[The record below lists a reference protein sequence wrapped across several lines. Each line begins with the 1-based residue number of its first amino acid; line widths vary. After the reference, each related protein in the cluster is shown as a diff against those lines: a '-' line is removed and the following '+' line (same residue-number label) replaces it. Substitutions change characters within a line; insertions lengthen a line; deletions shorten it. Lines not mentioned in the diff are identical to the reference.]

1 MGQMAAESA
10 TPLLAD
16 AAEQEPTE
24 LRKDLTRRRAEIR
37 RHERLYYGDDNPE
50 ITDAEFDKL
59 LRKLIEIEERH
70 PDLVTPDSPS
80 QRVGGAPREGVE
92 TAEHSSVL
100 LSLDN
105 AFNDGEL
112 RDFDRRA
119 RELLEP
125 KVIEYVGEYKFDGV
139 SMAVRYADG
148 TVELALTRGDGHEGE
163 VVTPNVRT
171 IRSVPLSL
179 PRDVVAK
186 FGLPATLE
194 VRGEVV
200 MPKASFEKLNAARHK
215 EEQTLFKNPRNAAA
229 GALRML
235 DAKETAKRRLD
246 FLGYM
251 LLVEGADH
259 FTTQSEALRV
269 LELLGF
275 RVDRQR
281 RILRGVSELI
291 EFRDSCLAQ
300 RESLPYEID
309 GVVFKVNDRELRRQ
323 LGSTSKAPRWAVAC
337 KPLAEQVET
346 VVEDIDVQV
355 GRTGAITPRALL
367 RPVEVG
373 GVTVSRATLHNQDE
387 IARLGLQVGDRV
399 LLERSGDVIP
409 KVVRV
414 VKEGEDRRP
423 FEMPEECPECG
434 SKVVRPNEEAVVR
447 CVESACRGRLRA
459 AIEHYGHRSA
469 MDIDGIGEVVVREL
483 VKRGLVGDI
492 ADLYGLTVE
501 ALAGLDTGTPMTPD
515 DAAKLIEEIRDRR
528 DNAEWW
534 KILKGLSIP
543 LVGGKTI
550 EILRTHYD
558 SLGGLAGASV
568 EDLSKIKGVSTKA
581 ATSIQEYFGDSRNLR
596 LLRRFNE
603 IGVVG
608 VQGSP
613 LDPWSAP
620 EKSDAEDAGTTG
632 AGPERVKKSTKV
644 YLLAVQVDT
653 GSASQKP
660 RPAPSAIDELFG
672 ARALHG
678 PDGIFEST
686 PDQLVGRGIRH
697 LGETNAGKIIDS
709 IEESKRAPLRSP
721 GFRSGNRHIGARA
734 AKLLA
739 EDFGAIEDIRDRR
752 NNTEW
757 RKIRKGLSIQRV
769 GGTVDI
775 LRMHYDSLGGLAG
788 ASVADLSKIKGVS
801 AGAAAS
807 IREYFGDSRNPHL
820 LRRFRAGGVVAVPG
834 SPQAPWNTAEKTDDE
849 CADSASAES
858 EQVKESTKAFWLAV
872 RGDTDSAPKK
882 PRLAPRVIDE
892 LFGARV
898 LQGPDGIFELT
909 PEQLVGRGVRLLGK
923 KNAAKI
929 IKSIEES
936 TKAPLASLVF
946 GLGIRH
952 VGARTAE
959 LLVANFGSLDEISR
973 ASVDELAEVEEVGSE
988 IAESIRRFFDDK
1000 DNQELIERLRASGL
1014 NFQGPAEE
1022 ASGDDSLGG
1031 KSFVLTGALPEVS
1044 RDEAKKLI
1052 QRSGGKVSASVS
1064 SKIDFLLAGEKP
1076 GSKLEKARKH
1086 GVRVIDWGELQTMLG
1101 SAE

>member
-1 MGQMAAESA
+1 MGQMAVGTA

-16 AAEQEPTE
+16 AAMQDLTE
-24 LRKDLTRRRAEIR
+24 LRAEIQ
-37 RHERLYYGDDNPE
+37 RHERLYYIDDNPE

-59 LRKLIEIEERH
+59 LRKLIDIEERH

-92 TAEHSSVL
+92 TEEHSSVL

-119 RELLEP
+119 RELLETE
-125 KVIEYVGEYKFDGV
+125 VIEYVGEYKFDGV

-148 TVELALTRGDGHEGE
+148 TVELALTRGDGLEGE
-163 VVTPNVRT
+163 VVAPNART
-171 IRSVPLSL
+171 IRSVPLAL
-179 PRDVVAK
+179 PPDIVAK

-200 MPKASFEKLNAARHK
+200 MPKASFEKLNADRSK
-215 EEQTLFKNPRNAAA
+215 EGQTLFKNPRNAAA

-251 LLVEGADH
+251 LLVEGTDH
-259 FTTQSEALRV
+259 FATQAEALRV

-309 GVVFKVNDRELRRQ
+309 GVVFKVNDRDLRRQ

-414 VKEGEDRRP
+414 VKEGEDRSP

-434 SKVVRPNEEAVVR
+434 SKVVRLNEEAVAR

-459 AIEHYGHRSA
+459 AIEHFGHRSA
-469 MDIDGIGEVVVREL
+469 MDIEGIGEVVVRQL
-483 VKRGLVGDI
+483 VNREMVRSI
-492 ADLYGLTVE
+492 ADLYGLATKDLE
-501 ALAGLDTGTPMTPD
+501 GLETDTGFT
-515 DAAKLIEEIRDRR
+515 AEKARKLVADIADRR
-528 DNAEWW
+528 QHAEWW
-534 KILKGLSIP
+534 RILKGLSIENA
-543 LVGGKTI
+543 GEKTI
-550 EILRTHYD
+550 KALKDRFD
-558 SLGGLAGASV
+558 SLSGLAAASV
-568 EDLSKIKGVSTKA
+568 EDLKKIDRVSPK
-581 ATSIQEYFGDSRNLR
+581 
-596 LLRRFNE
+596 
-603 IGVVG
+603 
-608 VQGSP
+608 
-613 LDPWSAP
+613 
-620 EKSDAEDAGTTG
+620 
-632 AGPERVKKSTKV
+632 
-644 YLLAVQVDT
+644 
-653 GSASQKP
+653 
-660 RPAPSAIDELFG
+660 
-672 ARALHG
+672 
-678 PDGIFEST
+678 
-686 PDQLVGRGIRH
+686 
-697 LGETNAGKIIDS
+697 
-709 IEESKRAPLRSP
+709 
-721 GFRSGNRHIGARA
+721 
-734 AKLLA
+734 
-739 EDFGAIEDIRDRR
+739 
-752 NNTEW
+752 
-757 RKIRKGLSIQRV
+757 
-769 GGTVDI
+769 
-775 LRMHYDSLGGLAG
+775 
-788 ASVADLSKIKGVS
+788 
-801 AGAAAS
+801 AAAS
-807 IREYFGDSRNPHL
+807 IHKYFREPRNLSMLHRLNQAGVAAAKDFHAPAAGEGEGPPDASSGADTADADRAQKAIEAMWL
-820 LRRFRAGGVVAVPG
+820 GIWWKIDRKGVKVTLGPELIKELYREESLRRP
-834 SPQAPWNTAEKTDDE
+834 EE
-849 CADSASAES
+849 
-858 EQVKESTKAFWLAV
+858 
-872 RGDTDSAPKK
+872 
-882 PRLAPRVIDE
+882 
-892 LFGARV
+892 
-898 LQGPDGIFELT
+898 IFDLT
-909 PEQLVGRGVRLLGK
+909 PDKLVGRGVRFLGA
-923 KNAAKI
+923 KNAEKI
-929 IKSIEES
+929 FKSIQES
-936 TKAPLASLVF
+936 KKAPLASLVF

-959 LLVANFGSLDEISR
+959 LLVENFGSLDEIRR
-973 ASVDELAEVEEVGSE
+973 ASVDELAGVEEVGSE
-988 IAESIRRFFDDK
+988 IAESIRRYFDDK
-1000 DNQELIERLRASGL
+1000 DNQELINRLRESGL

-1022 ASGDDSLGG
+1022 ASGDTPLDG
-1031 KSFVLTGALPEVS
+1031 KSFVLTGALPDVS

-1052 QRSGGKVSASVS
+1052 QRSGGKVVASVS
-1064 SKIDFLLAGEKP
+1064 AKTDYLVAGEKP
-1076 GSKLEKARKH
+1076 GSKLENARKH
-1086 GVRVIDWGELQTMLG
+1086 GVPVIGWGELQTMLG